1 MSKHVNL
8 VIGRYGELSEVIAHT
23 VVALVVMI
31 GGFVMMVVSM
41 VDNRPIPGDTMNL
54 LTVLMSGVVGW
65 YFGTHS
71 ALSGMYAQ
79 QSAPAS
85 PTPPAPAAPTAGPA
99 H

>member
-1 MSKHVNL
+1 M
-8 VIGRYGELSEVIAHT
+8 SEVVSHT
-23 VVALVVMI
+23 IVALVVMI

-41 VDNRPIPGDTMNL
+41 VDNRPIPDNTMTL

-79 QSAPAS
+79 QSAP
-85 PTPPAPAAPTAGPA
+85 PTVPGPA
-99 H
+99 GGAEHDQAA

>member
-1 MSKHVNL
+1 M
-8 VIGRYGELSEVIAHT
+8 SEVVSHT
-23 VVALVVMI
+23 IVALVVMI

-41 VDNRPIPGDTMNL
+41 VDNRPIPDNTMTL

-79 QSAPAS
+79 QSAP
-85 PTPPAPAAPTAGPA
+85 PAAPGPA
-99 H
+99 GGTEHDQAA

>member
-1 MSKHVNL
+1 MSRGVTL
-8 VIGRYGELSEVIAHT
+8 VVGRFGELSEVIAHT
-23 VVALVVMI
+23 IVALVVMI

-79 QSAPAS
+79 QSAPPA
-85 PTPPAPAAPTAGPA
+85 PTAPAAVATPGPDA
-99 H
+99 